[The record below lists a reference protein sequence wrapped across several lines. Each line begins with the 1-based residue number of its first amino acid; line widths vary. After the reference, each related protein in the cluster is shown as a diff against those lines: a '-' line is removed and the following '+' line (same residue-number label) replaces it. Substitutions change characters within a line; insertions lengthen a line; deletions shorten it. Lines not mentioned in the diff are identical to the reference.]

1 MNPFAPPTDSKP
13 QSADRISADSVGAS
27 ARWVR
32 LSSWLVPAT
41 VGIGLALNVGG
52 LASRLGYLVMRS
64 PVTIT
69 ATTFIRENFHPRLF
83 EFEQDLLGDLPLVPY
98 FLLYAITLALIIPT
112 KLSLGLTILPAA
124 YAAVFAQQLL
134 FSTGIFESM
143 GLRWYHMIPPAMYG
157 FCYIPITQIGID
169 VTTRLRLGT
178 LVFLPRLLGLLL
190 VFSIMVLG
198 IAFVPIKALQPLLL
212 LIVLCV
218 LAYTLHK
225 PIDVPIEGAIEGA
238 TNNSLT

>member
-1 MNPFAPPTDSKP
+1 
-13 QSADRISADSVGAS
+13 
-27 ARWVR
+27 
-32 LSSWLVPAT
+32 
-41 VGIGLALNVGG
+41 
-52 LASRLGYLVMRS
+52 MRS

-112 KLSLGLTILPAA
+112 KLSLGLTMLPAA

-190 VFSIMVLG
+190 FFLLWCWVLPS
-198 IAFVPIKALQPLLL
+198 FRLKHFNPY
-212 LIVLCV
+212 CC
-218 LAYTLHK
+218 
-225 PIDVPIEGAIEGA
+225 
-238 TNNSLT
+238 